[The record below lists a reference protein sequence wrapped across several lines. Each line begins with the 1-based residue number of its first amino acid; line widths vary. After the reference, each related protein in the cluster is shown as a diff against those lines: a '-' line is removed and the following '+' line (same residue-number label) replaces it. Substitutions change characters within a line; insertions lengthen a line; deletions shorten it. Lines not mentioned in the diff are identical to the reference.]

1 MNSVRTLD
9 VHSYQQHDIHGPD
22 RIWAET
28 NCYVDVVLELIHAL
42 GFEPIAALPFTLS
55 ISYEGDQWTFFKFP
69 HYDLHRLYGFEIQEL
84 NPWMGL
90 TEHINT
96 QVSLGRPVLVELDS
110 CYLPDTQ
117 GTTYQSEHVKSTVAV
132 NMIDLANRKL
142 GYFHGQ
148 SYYELS
154 GEDFD
159 LVFQTNGLVHERML
173 PPYIE
178 LVKLHKQPTDIST
191 ETLVDE
197 SVAALKRQLDFIPK
211 QNPFSEFSAAFEKE
225 LPALKQKGI
234 EHFHQYSFATLRQFG
249 ACFELSSTYMSW
261 LNERTSGNF
270 SLAEQ
275 NFREISQAAKTI
287 QFQLARAIARN
298 KAIDLTTFATLAELW
313 QAAIDNVIGAVDAL

>member
-1 MNSVRTLD
+1 MPSVRTLD
-9 VHSYQQHDIHGPD
+9 VQAYRPHAIHGAD

-69 HYDLHRLYGFEIQEL
+69 PFDLFDLYGLELQEL
-84 NPWMGL
+84 NPWNNL
-90 TEHINT
+90 AEHIET

-117 GTTYQSEHVKSTVAV
+117 GTTYRHEHVKSTVAV
-132 NMIDLANRKL
+132 NFIDRQQKRL

-148 SYYELS
+148 SYYELD
-154 GEDFD
+154 GDDFD
-159 LVFQTNGLVHERML
+159 LVLQTEGLVHERML

-178 LVKLHKQPTDIST
+178 LVKCHRTA
-191 ETLVDE
+191 EE
-197 SVAALKRQLDFIPK
+197 ANAALVERSIDALRRQLRYLPAS
-211 QNPFSEFSAAFEKE
+211 NPFSSFAVQFEKQ
-225 LPALKQKGI
+225 LPDIKAKGL

-249 ACFELSSTYMSW
+249 ACYELSATYLKW
-261 LNERTSGNF
+261 LTEKTSKDF

-275 NFREISQAAKTI
+275 NFLDISQGAKTL
-287 QFQLARAIARN
+287 QFQLARAVARN
-298 KAIDLTTFATLAELW
+298 RDIDLRPLQVMAELW
-313 QAAIDNVIGAVDAL
+313 QQAIDSIKTQVAAL